1 MFALRQGA
9 GSRKGLGK
17 MITARRPKRR
27 KKNKAESKFGVSG
40 PLGERALPGR
50 VGAPRRPWSEAESSL
65 RCGTVHRE
73 TSEIGLLTVAE
84 ATQAAASEGAEL
96 VVIAPRARP
105 PVCRIVKRSIPSG
118 RQVGG
123 KTQS

>member
-1 MFALRQGA
+1 M
-9 GSRKGLGK
+9 
-17 MITARRPKRR
+17 PKKR
-27 KKNKAESKFGVSG
+27 NCLL
-40 PLGERALPGR
+40 PLGLKDLSQTVR
-50 VGAPRRPWSEAESSL
+50 VVGQDARQ
-65 RCGTVHRE
+65 
-73 TSEIGLLTVAE
+73 IGLLTVAE